1 MAQHLEL
8 FLKTY
13 VMDNP
18 RKKKEDAKRVSK
30 QTHEQGY
37 QKRKTAKKDSSNNDD
52 RMRMTTGSEPER
64 RSSR

>member
-1 MAQHLEL
+1 M
-8 FLKTY
+8 KTY

-37 QKRKTAKKDSSNNDD
+37 QKKKTAKKDSSNNEDGM
-52 RMRMTTGSEPER
+52 RMRTGSGPER
-64 RSSR
+64 SSGR

>member
-1 MAQHLEL
+1 MAQHLGR

-37 QKRKTAKKDSSNNDD
+37 QKKKTAKKDSNNDD
-52 RMRMTTGSEPER
+52 RMRMSTGSELE
-64 RSSR
+64 RSSSR